1 MSFVTAVRDYVD
13 FINQSYDSMSIHGNL
28 FFLFQHTLLYLFESL
43 KYCLFYLLSFR
54 WISNVIYL
62 PHLEPPIS
70 MALLREQS
78 FFLDI
83 FESLLRPLEAPSFLH
98 NKFFLGFVNSL
109 FVSLPISAIHL
120 LAGRRLLVEGIP
132 AGIAAGLGTIVGQ
145 SFFLASVL
153 FGWRWLLI
161 PWLSLEPFN
170 YMVGLLVLLQ
180 TIYTICHAPSIK
192 VVSWSER
199 STLINFFLLNLFLT
213 WCEQSSIFQ
222 YVGNLTL
229 TSDPSYIENFF
240 ATSRL
245 SSLGTHALYLMGFF
259 LGSCCFSL
267 LFALIGLILK
277 KWWLGLSTMTTS
289 RLVNRLNFCFL
300 VGVTALSLASIPYYG
315 IDYLFTKGMG
325 FIPQDKVFQ
334 GTVFSPAGMA
344 DTSKH
349 LGISCNFQSLDTDA
363 TPFDGGRYLQP
374 AAPQTFEDLN
384 YQGEQYWTGK
394 MDRKIYST
402 GGRKGKAFAKWVN
415 LFGGGSKEV
424 PFVDDEKPTQK
435 NESMNIKRSLGGRQ
449 RGDSSSSLEDS
460 LPWYSEFEENDG
472 LATFEFE
479 EKEESDLEELGRGFE
494 LTYQAI
500 QDLEEKDLHANEKES
515 EEDEESRKV
524 REEEQ
529 RLFDDFFDQVE
540 AGFSPLFLT
549 ETPEPTNLE
558 KYLKKKFYENPV
570 YHLLLRIDI
579 DTFLARQPVSHS
591 LTSEQEVELFQR
603 RQAIAN
609 YYDSL
614 RDFLYLS
621 GDSLR
626 DYLIEQKNETTLDED
641 RLQSYADHVYNH
653 QFKGTLKVV
662 RRLFSITLDP
672 EENLEEERVLKFDQ
686 PLFHSLPPST
696 IFSSALEEVSPFFNP
711 NKKVFLNNI
720 APFLERENS
729 SPPFY
734 AGWDEQLRRLVIT
747 TRYRPRYL
755 ASRGMR
761 IPDKERSGD
770 EFKEYV
776 RCLNLFPQAEKDSKS
791 QAHRERKENLDHYYG
806 VEFPICLSSRKIL
819 FTAWPLP
826 RKMAESFSNGSTT
839 LASATDGKVA
849 ERLDQ
854 FIHPDGEYHDW
865 EIESWPENL
874 VGEWSD
880 RHIIPPTRGGF
891 VWPGSS
897 EFPFDVKKFIP
908 DIKKFFHQ

>member
-1 MSFVTAVRDYVD
+1 MSFVTAIRDYVD

-54 WISNVIYL
+54 WITDVIYL
-62 PHLEPPIS
+62 PHLEPPLS
-70 MALLREQS
+70 MALLREQCV
-78 FFLDI
+78 FLDI
-83 FESLLRPLEAPSFLH
+83 LETVLRPLEAPSFLH
-98 NKFFLGFVNSL
+98 NKFVIGFVNSL
-109 FVSLPISAIHL
+109 FVSLPTSAIHL

-132 AGIAAGLGTIVGQ
+132 AGVAAGLGTIVGH
-145 SFFLASVL
+145 SFFLASIL

-161 PWLSLEPFN
+161 PWLSVEPLN
-170 YMVGLLVLLQ
+170 YVVGLLVLLQ

-213 WCEQSSIFQ
+213 WCEESSLFQ

-229 TSDPSYIENFF
+229 TTDPSYVENFF
-240 ATSRL
+240 ATSQL
-245 SSLGTHALYLMGFF
+245 SALGTHALYLMGFF

-267 LFALIGLILK
+267 LFALIGLTLK
-277 KWWLGLSTMTTS
+277 KWWLRWSTMTTS

-325 FIPQDKVFQ
+325 FIPQDKAFP

-349 LGISCNFQSLDTDA
+349 LGTSSNFRSLDTDA
-363 TPFDGGRYLQP
+363 TPFDEGRYLQP
-374 AAPQTFEDLN
+374 ASPQTFEDLN

-402 GGRKGKAFAKWVN
+402 GGRKGKAFAKWAN
-415 LFGGGSKEV
+415 LFGGRSKEV
-424 PFVDDEKPTQK
+424 QFIDDEKPTQK
-435 NESMNIKRSLGGRQ
+435 NESMSIETSLVGRQ
-449 RGDSSSSLEDS
+449 RSDSSLDDS
-460 LPWYSEFEENDG
+460 LPWYSELEESDG
-472 LATFEFE
+472 SAVFEFE
-479 EKEESDLEELGRGFE
+479 EKEESDLEELERLIE
-494 LTYQAI
+494 PTSQAN
-500 QDLEEKDLHANEKES
+500 QEESEEKDSQVNEKES
-515 EEDEESRKV
+515 EEEEESRKAK
-524 REEEQ
+524 EEEQ
-529 RLFDDFFDQVE
+529 RLFDDFFDLVD

-549 ETPEPTNLE
+549 EIPEPTNLE
-558 KYLKKKFYENPV
+558 RYLKKKFYENPV
-570 YHLLLRIDI
+570 YHLLLSIDI
-579 DTFLARQPVSHS
+579 DTFLSRQPVSHS
-591 LTSEQEVELFQR
+591 LTSEQEVELFRR

-609 YYDSL
+609 YYNSL
-614 RDFLYLS
+614 RDFVHFS
-621 GDSLR
+621 TESLR
-626 DYLIEQKNETTLDED
+626 DYEMEQEKALDESGGGL
-641 RLQSYADHVYNH
+641 RSYADYVYNH

-686 PLFHSLPPST
+686 PLFRPLPPAPP
-696 IFSSALEEVSPFFNP
+696 FSKVHEELSVFVTP
-711 NKKVFLNNI
+711 NKTVSLINI
-720 APFLERENS
+720 APFIERANS
-729 SPPFY
+729 SPPLY
-734 AGWDEQLRRLVIT
+734 AGWDEQLRRLIIT

-761 IPDKERSGD
+761 IPDKERGGD
-770 EFKEYV
+770 EFKKYV
-776 RCLNLFPQAEKDSKS
+776 RCLDLLPQAGKDFRPQDRRGS
-791 QAHRERKENLDHYYG
+791 EENRDPYYG
-806 VEFPICLSSRKIL
+806 VDFPICLSSRKIL

-826 RKMAESFSNGSTT
+826 KKLAESISNGSNT
-839 LASATDGKVA
+839 LASAVDGKVV

-854 FIHPDGEYHDW
+854 FIHPEGEYHDW

-874 VGEWSD
+874 VGEWVD

-891 VWPGSS
+891 IWPGSS
-897 EFPFDVKKFIP
+897 EFPFDVRKFIP